1 MADLIVAR
9 KLEHFYAPYRRD
21 YIYVE
26 DVARTIATTAVN
38 DVVGL
43 YHLGRGKAYSTEELV
58 QAFSPGAGMEI
69 EPLPDYMVEEIVAP
83 KPYHPDLKL
92 TWDVADWLR
101 YVSPY

>member
-1 MADLIVAR
+1 M
-9 KLEHFYAPYRRD
+9 
-21 YIYVE
+21 
-26 DVARTIATTAVN
+26 
-38 DVVGL
+38 
-43 YHLGRGKAYSTEELV
+43 